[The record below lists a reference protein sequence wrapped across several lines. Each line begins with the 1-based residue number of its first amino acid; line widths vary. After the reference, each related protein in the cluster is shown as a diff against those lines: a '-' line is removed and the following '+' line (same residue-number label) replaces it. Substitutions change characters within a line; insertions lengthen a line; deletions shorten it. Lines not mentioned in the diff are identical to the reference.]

1 MSIDFNLS
9 KEIMEELTGS
19 KYPTIFEFERE
30 GQEKIKVVRYE
41 DYEKLENIIKEVRDI
56 LRKHICNPSGLKN
69 GWHIDCWNNED
80 ISKLNEDLGILDR
93 K

>member
-30 GQEKIKVVRYE
+30 GQEKIKLVRYE
-41 DYEKLENIIKEVRDI
+41 DYLRLHSIIKEVREYI
-56 LRKHICNPSGLKN
+56 KENNFHCKN
-69 GWHIDCWNNED
+69 QVEQEQYDKE
-80 ISKLNEDLGILDR
+80 LLEILD
-93 K
+93 KENK